1 MTTYQN
7 GPQIIWELLAKHGW
21 LDYSSSKDNEIS
33 SKDLCNFERFLEKA
47 EFLEDLESCCESIAN
62 LYQERDNPQTIIGR
76 TFSSAIVGDPPY
88 TPQPPYPRFP
98 PTAIPI
104 AR

>member
-21 LDYSSSKDNEIS
+21 LDYSSSEDNEIS
-33 SKDLCNFERFLEKA
+33 TKDLCYFERFLEKA
-47 EFLEDLESCCESIAN
+47 EFLEDLESYCESIAN
-62 LYQERDNPQTIIGR
+62 LYQEHNKPQIITPER
-76 TFSSAIVGDPPY
+76 MHRSAIVGSAPHA
-88 TPQPPYPRFP
+88 PQPPFP

-104 AR
+104 AG